1 MTVLLIIIAII
12 ALVVLGFCLVS
23 FYSFDDKDPDMF
35 WYDNY
40 AVIECSHLNKSL
52 VTVSS
57 SVNCETVHTV
67 CDDCSKVLKV
77 EIDCR

>member
-1 MTVLLIIIAII
+1 MTLLLIVIGIMAII
-12 ALVVLGFCLVS
+12 VLVFSLI
-23 FYSFDDKDPDMF
+23 SFDDEDPDMD

-40 AVIECSHLNKSL
+40 AVLECPHLNKSL

-77 EIDCR
+77 EHDCR